1 MRGTEGG
8 SRARGPAGRQP
19 QSGLAGGWGALS
31 PRGSLH
37 RWTPGRAPRGKAP
50 TQERGS
56 LPGQEHSRASE
67 TPVSMP
73 GMVAFC
79 VSGRD
84 DHLHQW
90 TLGREIALCDVWDLA
105 QSVEGVP
112 PQTARARHC
121 ASALL
126 ALPQAHLPA
135 GLGLAASTIP
145 RANSDNVSSLHTVF
159 LGSPPAPAPEDT
171 VLKRAK
177 VPGSQDSC
185 V

>member
-1 MRGTEGG
+1 MPRHLGALCTGGPLEGPPEARHPHRRGAAFW
-8 SRARGPAGRQP
+8 ARNTAGPPRP
-19 QSGLAGGWGALS
+19 LS
-31 PRGSLH
+31 PRLGWLPFVCLDEMSTYISGL
-37 RWTPGRAPRGKAP
+37 WV
-50 TQERGS
+50 ERSPSVMCGT
-56 LPGQEHSRASE
+56 SRN
-67 TPVSMP
+67 
-73 GMVAFC
+73 
-79 VSGRD
+79 
-84 DHLHQW
+84 QW
-90 TLGREIALCDVWDLA
+90 
-105 QSVEGVP
+105 EGFPSRP
-112 PQTARARHC
+112 PWARHC